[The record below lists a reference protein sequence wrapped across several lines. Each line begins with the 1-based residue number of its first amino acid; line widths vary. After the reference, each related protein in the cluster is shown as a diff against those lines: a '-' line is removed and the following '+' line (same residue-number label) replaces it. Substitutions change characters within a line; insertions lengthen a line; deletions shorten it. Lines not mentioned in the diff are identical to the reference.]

1 MAAKA
6 VLVAVAGTAGT
17 AEIVVEH
24 QDKMDTAVAVHLLLV
39 VLGLSCHVPWEICVF
54 AGAIAFFVW
63 VTARHTAVEGAVH
76 IVRKDSRPNS
86 ARRLLVL
93 VALVEL
99 VDCPASHRA
108 HSFGLS
114 LPAEADDT

>member
-1 MAAKA
+1 MA
-6 VLVAVAGTAGT
+6 VTGTAGT
-17 AEIVVEH
+17 VGIVVEH
-24 QDKMDTAVAVHLLLV
+24 QDKKDTAVHLLLV
-39 VLGLSCHVPWEICVF
+39 VLGLSCRAPWEICVSVW
-54 AGAIAFFVW
+54 AIAFFVW
-63 VTARHTAVEGAVH
+63 VTARHTAVEEAVH